1 MPQYIL
7 LINEPAE
14 GGLPP
19 SEQEAQ
25 LQRWGA
31 YSQSLAESGA
41 MVGGDRLRPADT
53 ATTLRVRDGETVL
66 SDGPFAETK
75 EVLGGYYIIDVP
87 SLDDAIKWAGR
98 MPHVSYGSVEVRPIW
113 PMGGAD
119 SAATAGAQAG
129 AQA

>member
-7 LINEPAE
+7 LINEPPE
-14 GGLPP
+14 GGVPA

-25 LQRWGA
+25 TQRWGEYA
-31 YSQSLAESGA
+31 QALGEAGA

-66 SDGPFAETK
+66 TDGPFAETK
-75 EVLGGYYIIDVP
+75 EVLGGYFIIDVP
-87 SLDDAIKWAGR
+87 DLDEAIRWAGR
-98 MPHVSYGSVEVRPIW
+98 MPHVAYGSVEVRPIW
-113 PMGGAD
+113 PMSGAD
-119 SAATAGAQAG
+119 ASATAGAQAG

>member
-7 LINEPAE
+7 LINEPTE

-25 LQRWGA
+25 MQRWGE

-75 EVLGGYYIIDVP
+75 EVLGGYFIIDVP
-87 SLDDAIKWAGR
+87 SLDEAIKWAGR
-98 MPHVSYGSVEVRPIW
+98 MPHVTYGSVEVRPIW
-113 PMGGAD
+113 PTGGAD
-119 SAATAGAQAG
+119 EAATAGAQAG